1 MLPCGCRFCCWV
13 GVLTNL
19 VVYVWREA
27 YNVAVISTTEKE
39 FAEKLKAWA
48 ELEGYRVTVKN
59 GDYGLDHQ

>member
-1 MLPCGCRFCCWV
+1 V

-59 GDYGLDHQ
+59 GDYGLDYQ